1 MTHNPELMTITVGA
15 AVLDLNLALFAA
27 ENNIAGLEFLS
38 GIPGTIGGAVRMNAG
53 AYGADISQVLV
64 SAEIVTRDGKIREL
78 SSDKLGFSYRAS
90 KLPDGAIVTKAILQG
105 QVGNRTE
112 ILAKIAEIKKSREE
126 TQPSSRT
133 GGSTFKNPEGEKA
146 WELIDR
152 AGLRRLMVG
161 GAQIS
166 EKHCNFM
173 INTGSATA
181 ADLENLGEEVRQK
194 VFAKTGIMLE
204 WEIKRLGKN

>member
-1 MTHNPELMTITVGA
+1 
-15 AVLDLNLALFAA
+15 
-27 ENNIAGLEFLS
+27 LEFLS